1 MAKHIYTL
9 GLSQIKTGDIAAD
22 GGMGQSLAVD
32 GYTYQDTAQMV
43 TNDPTVTDF
52 FAEEVDDPVVSIE
65 RAGTVQFNWSLMDPT
80 PDILVKYCGGTA
92 SKSDQQLTDNDTWTP
107 PTSAPVIEKSVEIT
121 PQQGLKF
128 QVPRMRI
135 RAKLNG
141 NFSKSALLLLEV
153 QGTVLI
159 PEKDNVAKLTA
170 SIVSNS

>member
-80 PDILVKYCGGTA
+80 PDTLVKYCGGTA
-92 SKSDQQLTDNDTWTP
+92 SKSDQ
-107 PTSAPVIEKSVEIT
+107 
-121 PQQGLKF
+121 
-128 QVPRMRI
+128 
-135 RAKLNG
+135 
-141 NFSKSALLLLEV
+141 
-153 QGTVLI
+153 
-159 PEKDNVAKLTA
+159 
-170 SIVSNS
+170 

>member
-80 PDILVKYCGGTA
+80 PDTLVKYCGGTA
-92 SKSDQQLTDNDTWTP
+92 SKSDQSLPDNDTWTP
-107 PTSAPVIEKSVEIT
+107 PTSAPIIEKSVEIT

>member
-43 TNDPTVTDF
+43 TNDATVTDF

-80 PDILVKYCGGTA
+80 PDTLVKYCGGAA
-92 SKSDQQLTDNDTWTP
+92 SKSDQSLPDNDTWTP

>member
-9 GLSQIKTGDIAAD
+9 GLSQIKTGDVAAD

-80 PDILVKYCGGTA
+80 PDTLVKYCGGTA
-92 SKSDQQLTDNDTWTP
+92 SKSDQTLTENDTWTP